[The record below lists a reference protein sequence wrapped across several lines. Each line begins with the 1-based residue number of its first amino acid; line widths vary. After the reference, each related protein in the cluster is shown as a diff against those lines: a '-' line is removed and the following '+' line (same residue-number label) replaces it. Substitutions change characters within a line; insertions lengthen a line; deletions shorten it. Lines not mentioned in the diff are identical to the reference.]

1 MQLSLLQE
9 GVLHAL
15 SILCRHHVDARWD
28 VVQRA
33 SLTQI
38 VKALEDSDVKVREWS
53 SLSSTACMGVICNK
67 FILMLKVRQA
77 FWLSHAL

>member
-15 SILCRHHVDARWD
+15 SILCRYHVDARWD

-38 VKALEDSDVKVREWS
+38 AKALDDPDVKVQS
-53 SLSSTACMGVICNK
+53 
-67 FILMLKVRQA
+67 
-77 FWLSHAL
+77 